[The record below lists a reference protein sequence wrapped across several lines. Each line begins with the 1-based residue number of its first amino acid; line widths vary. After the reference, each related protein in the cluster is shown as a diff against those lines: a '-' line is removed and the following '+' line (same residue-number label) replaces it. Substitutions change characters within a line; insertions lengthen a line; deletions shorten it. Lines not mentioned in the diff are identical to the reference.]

1 MQFINMRLNFYST
14 KDATFNG
21 EEGTIR
27 IFMRG
32 RPVTLYLPN
41 AFVDNYSLSRV
52 ATAPLAKLR
61 LEWV

>member
-1 MQFINMRLNFYST
+1 MNMSILIST

-21 EEGTIR
+21 EEGTLR
-27 IFMRG
+27 LFMRG
-32 RPVTLYLPN
+32 RPINLYLPN
-41 AFVDNYSLSRV
+41 ALVDNFNLSRV